1 MSNEFKYDVAF
12 SFLQQDEPLAMQ
24 LNDHLQ
30 DRVKTFIYTE
40 QQKIVAGTDGEVT
53 FHRVF
58 GKEARKVVV
67 LYRAGWGESRWTR
80 IEQTAIRNRG
90 HEHGYTFTVFIPL
103 DKSPKV
109 PNWLPAAQV
118 WVDYNRFGL
127 DGAAAVIEARI
138 QDAGGQVHQETLEE
152 HAQRT
157 ERAIA
162 FSQRRDKFQWDEGA
176 QAARRE
182 YGKLAPALQS
192 CVETIKKS
200 SSIPLAV
207 EQVYNATYLTGLGR
221 ALGIVW
227 KQPTTNH
234 LGDACLDVVLFSH
247 LPVGPGQFQF
257 EKPHQ
262 VRSLRFKFDL
272 LPTGVGGWISNDALR
287 HAFSTEALAEYLTKF
302 YLEHGRQG

>member
-1 MSNEFKYDVAF
+1 LSNEFRYDVAF

-24 LNDHLQ
+24 LNDRLQ

-40 QQKIVAGTDGEVT
+40 QQKIVAGTDGEIT

-58 GKEARKVVV
+58 GKEARKVAV
-67 LYRAGWGESRWTR
+67 LYRTGWGESRWTR

-162 FSQRRDKFQWDEGA
+162 FSQRREKFQWDEGV

-207 EQVYNATYLTGLGR
+207 EQVYNATSESSGNNRLQTTSVMR
-221 ALGIVW
+221 ALMSS
-227 KQPTTNH
+227 
-234 LGDACLDVVLFSH
+234 CLATSQLARASF
-247 LPVGPGQFQF
+247 
-257 EKPHQ
+257 
-262 VRSLRFKFDL
+262 SLRNRIRYARFA
-272 LPTGVGGWISNDALR
+272 SNLI
-287 HAFSTEALAEYLTKF
+287 Y
-302 YLEHGRQG
+302 YRQG